1 MAPRSDFVLAH
12 VGFVCH
18 EPYMSAR
25 RILQS
30 FNKSS
35 KATKK
40 ALGLGLAVVLI
51 CGFAACR
58 GIGSDETDT
67 SNDQLTSPNGQP
79 LPYKPNLN
87 LM

>member
-1 MAPRSDFVLAH
+1 
-12 VGFVCH
+12 
-18 EPYMSAR
+18 MSAR

-40 ALGLGLAVVLI
+40 ALGLGLIVVLI
-51 CGFAACR
+51 AGFAACR
-58 GIGSDETDT
+58 GIGADETDST
-67 SNDQLTSPNGQP
+67 NDQLQGPNGQP
-79 LPYKPNLN
+79 LPYRPNLN